1 MLVLKREKLTFSRL
15 TWIQSRVCKL
25 PFQVQCVGEGTGQ
38 LAGGGAGSGW
48 SAWEHFVPAHS
59 LKEPSVAVTVGLLGL
74 QDDSG
79 FEGLAVLL
87 LGSLDVVFW
96 RAEKEAVR
104 NQVLGD
110 EQAGAEE
117 RGVHP
122 SAPALCSASSIMWA
136 GLPWAQERL
145 LWTEGNRAPGWVISG
160 KCTLGWWEEVQG
172 IGRRGH
178 LAL

>member
-1 MLVLKREKLTFSRL
+1 MSTFLIILFVLLVIVTIASILTPDEKYKKRNKRH
-15 TWIQSRVCKL
+15 W
-25 PFQVQCVGEGTGQ
+25 
-38 LAGGGAGSGW
+38 W
-48 SAWEHFVPAHS
+48 
-59 LKEPSVAVTVGLLGL
+59 

-160 KCTLGWWEEVQG
+160 KCTLGWWEEAQG
-172 IGRRGH
+172 TGRRQKAC
-178 LAL
+178 LL